1 MIQTRAKYIVTDNAN
16 AARALEAVKDLDAV
30 KEIFVIGEHVGC
42 TSVSQLM
49 QEEDLSDSTAM
60 HLSGSSQIFD
70 TESLAWLTYSSG
82 TTALLKRLLVLE
94 DSSTL
99 ETKSIPLTP
108 KPVIKNG
115 DLNPRTSFLR

>member
-60 HLSGSSQIFD
+60 DLSGSSQIFD

-82 TTALLKRLLVLE
+82 TTGAPKAIVHPHKSISKLATCYRCVSKKKNCFN
-94 DSSTL
+94 
-99 ETKSIPLTP
+99 ETK
-108 KPVIKNG
+108 IKKK
-115 DLNPRTSFLR
+115 